1 MSEKENYQKH
11 IEQALQNVLK
21 KVKNPDFD
29 DSRSKRTAPEHT
41 QPTKQKSPLVAELAR
56 ARPVVLKSK
65 TPTSNPLSPARKI
78 AARPHQQSTVTDA
91 ETPSVQAPSAPVT
104 SEHSQ
109 LPVSSAEDKSSNHLQ
124 DATSSTLIDGEDL
137 YVHQPL
143 EFPEQE
149 QIPEIEDDPYEAPY
163 NLFEEFVE
171 TELDILLSRYVD
183 LCHCSQCRSD
193 IVALALQ
200 QLPAYYVT
208 GTRGTLTA
216 KSVIWTRYMQE
227 VMDAVNK
234 AIHIV
239 YKRPRSSCKKIKHML
254 WVKPE
259 LEEVS
264 GETGPAPQFADTIF
278 TEGTPDLDLSDEIN
292 EIIQTLEQASAE
304 DKAELLPVFSEHVHA
319 QTVQHAY
326 QNREEPGDMQ
336 LLETED
342 WE

>member
-11 IEQALQNVLK
+11 IEQAIQNVLK

-29 DSRSKRTAPEHT
+29 SIQASSEAPEHT
-41 QPTKQKSPLVAELAR
+41 QPAGSRSSLVAELAR
-56 ARPVVLKSK
+56 ARPVVLKSRA
-65 TPTSNPLSPARKI
+65 TSGNTLTPARKI
-78 AARPHQQSTVTDA
+78 PSRLAPDSETPPSESPDSPQEPSTSAAFSSPQMSASSQSTPA
-91 ETPSVQAPSAPVT
+91 EAP
-104 SEHSQ
+104 
-109 LPVSSAEDKSSNHLQ
+109 
-124 DATSSTLIDGEDL
+124 LIDGEDL
-137 YVHQPL
+137 YIHTTL
-143 EFPEQE
+143 EPPETE
-149 QIPEIEDDPYEAPY
+149 DIPEIEDDPYEAPY

-171 TELDILLSRYVD
+171 TELNILLSRYVD
-183 LCHCSQCRSD
+183 LCHCSQCRAD

-259 LEEVS
+259 LEEVDENQS
-264 GETGPAPQFADTIF
+264 PGEQFSDTILE
-278 TEGTPDLDLSDEIN
+278 TATPDLDLSDEIT
-292 EIIQTLEQASAE
+292 EIIHALEQASAE
-304 DKAELLPVFSEHVHA
+304 DKVELLPVFSDHVHA
-319 QTVQHAY
+319 KQVHDAY
-326 QNREEPGDMQ
+326 QQPEEPKDMQ
-336 LLETED
+336 LLEIED